1 MENPRHLLAR
11 GEEVSLTKEDLK
23 RLRQEIEE
31 QESLIKGYQVSLLL
45 LYFGFEFVRF
55 FMTDTNNILFIY
67 RWRMKKL
74 LKN

>member
-1 MENPRHLLAR
+1 MENPRHRLAR

-45 LYFGFEFVRF
+45 VYFGFDLSDF
-55 FMTDTNNILFIY
+55 L
-67 RWRMKKL
+67 
-74 LKN
+74 